1 MAKYKFYKVVL
12 KSGGNIKEQVM
23 IDTSPQSIK
32 KKLID
37 WEVIKIDL
45 IKLPADYRIMYKKEI
60 LNFLEDNNLKKFK
73 VILYSY
79 SGENTKI
86 ASILSC
92 SVRAIDSMLALT
104 NWSKCFLIERKECTY
119 EESCFFFFEQ
129 NAKTVI
135 TDF

>member
-1 MAKYKFYKVVL
+1 MAKYKFYNVVI
-12 KSGGNIKEQVM
+12 KSGEVIKEK
-23 IDTSPQSIK
+23 IIINTSPQAIK
-32 KKLID
+32 KKFITSD
-37 WEVIKIDL
+37 VIKIDL
-45 IKLPADYRIMYKKEI
+45 IKLPSDYRNLYKKEI
-60 LNFLEDNNLKKFK
+60 LNFLEDYKVKKFK

-92 SVRAIDSMLALT
+92 SVRAIDSMIAIS